1 VTLSFGH
8 ALIAGAALLSG
19 GVLAAVW
26 RRDEGGALAALP
38 ALTGGAAICMAGVT
52 RFAAARNSLETGQE
66 LAALICIMGLA
77 ASILGAAVVRGRP
90 AR

>member
-1 VTLSFGH
+1 MTLSFGH

-19 GVLAAVW
+19 GVLAGVW
-26 RRDEGGALAALP
+26 RRDEGGELAALP

-52 RFAAARNSLETGQE
+52 RFAAAGHGPEAGQE
-66 LAALICIMGLA
+66 LAALICLMGLA
-77 ASILGAAVVRGRP
+77 ASILGAAWMRGRP